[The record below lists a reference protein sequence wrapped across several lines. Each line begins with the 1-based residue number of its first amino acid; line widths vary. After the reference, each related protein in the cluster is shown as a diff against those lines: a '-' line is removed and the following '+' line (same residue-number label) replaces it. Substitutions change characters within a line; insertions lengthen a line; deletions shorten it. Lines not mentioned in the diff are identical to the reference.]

1 MAIIVIQF
9 VIQAFKIPSSSM
21 EDSLLVGDFLLGLKF
36 VYGSPKPFSDEKLP
50 GFTDPERGDILI
62 FRYPGE
68 PEYPDYDRERY
79 SHVANLL
86 LLGNFYWD
94 SKPQD
99 DEKSL
104 IHYFQGPKDFIKRC
118 IAKSGDLVELK
129 KGHFF
134 LNGKKQNLPGE
145 GKYTDNE
152 LTRIRGV
159 KNNFGPYKLPK
170 LGETVHFNKISLEEL
185 HHFKSIIL
193 QENPKKI
200 VTYELSLLKGEQ
212 KLTDYNFDSFQF
224 KPNGDENYFIG
235 QFMKNHQK
243 SWIKNSGN
251 SITPATIGYW
261 QKALQ
266 HDFQMIGMSGNP
278 LRYSLK
284 FSQIAKDYKTGF
296 LENTDIQIPPILKIF
311 SSFSRPVDYS
321 TAYPQELKILQNNID
336 LINLATK
343 DSLLTLNSELSDSLY
358 QSQKLSL
365 KANIAIDGKAIE
377 NYTIKE
383 DLYFVMGDNRD
394 NSADSRYWGYLS
406 KRNVKAKAFLIYF
419 SFDHSG
425 EDFQI
430 KNPFTWWTIPFKT
443 RWTRIGKLIHGL

>member
-1 MAIIVIQF
+1 
-9 VIQAFKIPSSSM
+9 
-21 EDSLLVGDFLLGLKF
+21 
-36 VYGSPKPFSDEKLP
+36 
-50 GFTDPERGDILI
+50 
-62 FRYPGE
+62 
-68 PEYPDYDRERY
+68 
-79 SHVANLL
+79 
-86 LLGNFYWD
+86 
-94 SKPQD
+94 
-99 DEKSL
+99 
-104 IHYFQGPKDFIKRC
+104 
-118 IAKSGDLVELK
+118 
-129 KGHFF
+129 
-134 LNGKKQNLPGE
+134 
-145 GKYTDNE
+145 
-152 LTRIRGV
+152 
-159 KNNFGPYKLPK
+159 
-170 LGETVHFNKISLEEL
+170 
-185 HHFKSIIL
+185 
-193 QENPKKI
+193 
-200 VTYELSLLKGEQ
+200 LKGEQ

-243 SWIKNSGN
+243 SWIKNSGK